1 MKSQTDMIHEH
12 LLAGN
17 SITPVDA
24 LREFG
29 CFRLAARIDDL
40 RGRGVDIETITEKKN
55 GKKYAR
61 YALRGQLQMAGL

>member
-1 MKSQTDMIHEH
+1 MKSQNDMIHEY

-17 SITPVDA
+17 TITPVDA

-40 RGRGVDIETITEKKN
+40 RTRGVDIETIT
-55 GKKYAR
+55 
-61 YALRGQLQMAGL
+61 